1 MKTKPVST
9 SRRSAVARQAGWEL
23 PCVGRS
29 KGSSIVKERTL
40 RSVGSVEIRRYR
52 VDLSEETVGFEI
64 VQSEDL
70 DDALGG
76 IARGMKLLGDVVVD
90 DPYAPSAPL
99 VMNLGLLSGTSVM
112 TGLRTFFHGYSPLKV
127 SDSGA
132 PGLMWSAGSG
142 HFGTKLRGLGIDE
155 VIFTGRAG
163 RPTLIH
169 LTPGDDD
176 EPARFEFLDAS
187 DLAGRTINER
197 IQTLYGRYPGAH
209 FASIG
214 PAAEHYE
221 SMRYAAIGLSTD
233 NQLKTGDP
241 KQRFCGRGGYGGV
254 MASKN
259 LWAIAADGPDP
270 GRTRGLRDINREIS
284 VGPASAR
291 YRDLPDDLGG
301 TWRNVKWMHEEQ
313 ALPEF
318 NFSPTGTADAT
329 TLYRPTVEAGPYVV
343 KAESCY
349 LCGIKCHKNV
359 YDEEPDGEA
368 GRFRA
373 KVDYE
378 PIALLSSN
386 LGIYDA
392 DVALSLIR
400 LCDELGMDSISLG
413 VTLGYVMEYN
423 RRNGP
428 VLLDG
433 LSYGDIDG
441 VERAIRGAADGELP
455 DLGGGVKRLSD
466 RMGETGYAMHSKGI
480 EYPAYQPQT
489 NPGFPWALAG
499 GHMSMRT
506 FMLYATEKQTDMDYW
521 VAAITESGPLYLLD
535 DLTGLC
541 KFANASPDMEAEALQ
556 IATGLD
562 ISGDDLSRAAL
573 RTQLRGYA
581 VERRRGFAAGD
592 YRLPA
597 EAHGPMGESDIEIFN
612 TSEFFDELRSRVMER
627 MDREA
632 VAAGFPVT

>member
-1 MKTKPVST
+1 VKGYGIVSEGAAL
-9 SRRSAVARQAGWEL
+9 SVA
-23 PCVGRS
+23 
-29 KGSSIVKERTL
+29 
-40 RSVGSVEIRRYR
+40 SVMIRRYR
-52 VDLSEETVGFEI
+52 VDLTEETVRFEV
-64 VQSEDL
+64 VQSKDL
-70 DDALGG
+70 EDALGG
-76 IARGMKLLGDVVVD
+76 IARAMKLLGGVVVD
-90 DPYAPSAPL
+90 DPYAASAPL

-112 TGLRTFFHGYSPLKV
+112 TGLRTFFHGYSPLKA

-142 HFGTKLRGLGIDE
+142 HFGTKLRGLGVDE
-155 VIFTGRAG
+155 VIFTGRAAL
-163 RPTLIH
+163 PTLIH
-169 LTPGDDD
+169 LTPGDDND
-176 EPARFEFLDAS
+176 PARFEFLDAS
-187 DLAGRTINER
+187 DLAGHTINER
-197 IQTLYGRYPGAH
+197 IQALHNRYPAAH

-214 PAAEHYE
+214 PAAEQYE
-221 SMRYAAIGLSTD
+221 TVRYAAIGLSTD

-259 LWAIAADGPDP
+259 LWAIVADGPDP
-270 GRTRGLRDINREIS
+270 ARTRGLRDINREIS

-291 YRDLPDDLGG
+291 YRDLPDDRGG
-301 TWRNVKWMHEEQ
+301 TWRNVKWMHEEE

-318 NFSPTGTADAT
+318 NFSPSGTADAIA
-329 TLYRPTVEAGPYVV
+329 LYRPTVEDGPYEV
-343 KAESCY
+343 KAESCF
-349 LCGIKCHKNV
+349 LCGIRCHKNV
-359 YDEEPDGEA
+359 YDQEHNGETGA
-368 GRFRA
+368 FRA

-386 LGIYDA
+386 LGIYHADA
-392 DVALSLIR
+392 ALSLIR

-433 LSYGDIDG
+433 LSYGDTDG
-441 VERAIRGAADGELP
+441 VEQAIRGAAAGQLP

-466 RMGETGYAMHSKGI
+466 RLGETEYAMHSKGI

-506 FMLYATEKQTDMDYW
+506 FMLYATEKQTDLDYW
-521 VAAITESGPLYLLD
+521 VDAITESGPQYLMD

-541 KFANASPDMEAEALQ
+541 KFANASPEMEAEALQ

-562 ISGDDLSRAAL
+562 VSGDDLREAVL

-581 VERRRGFAAGD
+581 VERRQGFVPGD

-597 EAHGPMGESDIEIFN
+597 EAHGPMGNSDLEVFN
-612 TSEFFDELRSRVMER
+612 TPEFFDELRSRVIDR
-627 MDREA
+627 MDGEA
-632 VAAGFPVT
+632 RAAGFLAT